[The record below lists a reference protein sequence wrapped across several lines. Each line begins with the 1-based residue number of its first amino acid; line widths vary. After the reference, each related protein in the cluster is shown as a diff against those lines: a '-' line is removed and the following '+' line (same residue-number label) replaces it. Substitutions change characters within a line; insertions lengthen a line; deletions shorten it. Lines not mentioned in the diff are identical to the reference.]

1 MAYDGSL
8 KFDTSLDASGLQK
21 GANNLKGI
29 VEGLGIF
36 ELLKKGVQMVKDS
49 VQAAM
54 SRLDTMIRPRYDDHN
69 GAKATNMQ
77 VSGQICACLGSADI
91 REFCMHNEIPPV
103 YPGGFWLICACSLKK
118 Q

>member
-1 MAYDGSL
+1 MSYDGSL

-36 ELLKKGVQMVKDS
+36 EFLKKGVQMVADS

-54 SRLDTMIRPRYDDHN
+54 SRLDTMDQFNRVMTTMTEYALQN
-69 GAKATNMQ
+69 
-77 VSGQICACLGSADI
+77 CL
-91 REFCMHNEIPPV
+91 
-103 YPGGFWLICACSLKK
+103 K
-118 Q
+118 